1 MDISRCS
8 TTSTVFYRKSVS
20 CSFGLQ
26 AQFAWLM
33 HIIVLFCNF
42 FCTYLTIGGKIWR
55 TIYFK
60 VKDAFSWF
68 SLLSMTQAG
77 HILCRDDD
85 DVGDD
90 DDDDDDVA
98 AWKIYFM
105 QIVP

>member
-1 MDISRCS
+1 
-8 TTSTVFYRKSVS
+8 
-20 CSFGLQ
+20 
-26 AQFAWLM
+26 M

>member
-1 MDISRCS
+1 
-8 TTSTVFYRKSVS
+8 
-20 CSFGLQ
+20 
-26 AQFAWLM
+26 
-33 HIIVLFCNF
+33 
-42 FCTYLTIGGKIWR
+42 
-55 TIYFK
+55 
-60 VKDAFSWF
+60 
-68 SLLSMTQAG
+68 MTQAG